1 VNYSALASGP
11 RAHRRGARGALGGH
25 RLPLLALA
33 GAITLAVLGPILW
46 GLSTSLKT
54 EVKAVA
60 VPPSLLPSPL
70 TFQNYLN
77 VFADKSFVVDLSN
90 SVIYAVG
97 AVIVALL
104 VGIPAG
110 YAASRFPFRGKK
122 AVMLTI
128 LGTSMVPGVALL
140 VPTYYILDRLGLLS
154 NTAVIVA
161 ILAARI
167 APQTVWFL
175 QSFIDS
181 VPLEIEESAL
191 IDGASRFQIVCRLIL
206 PLIKP
211 GLAAVAT
218 IGIITTWNDYITV
231 AVFAPDIA
239 RRTLQVTL
247 VNQVFDSVGISWSYM
262 MAYAIISSMPVI
274 LMFAFVQKWFIAG
287 LTAGAVKG

>member
-1 VNYSALASGP
+1 MNYSALASGP